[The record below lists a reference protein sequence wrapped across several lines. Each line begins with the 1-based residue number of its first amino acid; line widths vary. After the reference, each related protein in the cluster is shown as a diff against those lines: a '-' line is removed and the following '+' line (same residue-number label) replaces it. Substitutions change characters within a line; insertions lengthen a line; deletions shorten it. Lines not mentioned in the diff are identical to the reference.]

1 MQRFFTGM
9 LGFLVLFLLSGCTS
23 YEDAFNRLAQKSR
36 AVLHSETNAPVQ
48 APPTAEI
55 CLLDPVASVLE
66 TTSPAPATD
75 KAPVVQVPE
84 TTHDFGTMGGGK
96 EFVHKFSIKNV
107 GTSELEIK
115 KVVPG

>member
-1 MQRFFTGM
+1 MQWFFTGV
-9 LGFLVLFLLSGCTS
+9 LCLLVLYMLSGCTTL
-23 YEDAFNRLAQKSR
+23 EDTINRLAQKSR
-36 AVLHSETNAPVQ
+36 VIFHPEAKAADQTPKTSETCV
-48 APPTAEI
+48 
-55 CLLDPVASVLE
+55 LDPAAFVRE

-84 TTHDFGTMGGGK
+84 TTHDFGTIAEGE